1 MSSSDEDG
9 DANEIENGNGNN
21 ITNGDN
27 IAGGGGGT
35 AVYHSGGSRKSEKDG
50 VKKLSIPMLSLAAG
64 GVVILPL
71 IPESVSHDGKELD
84 TTPLQSHHKHL
95 PLPGIEISPPD
106 GSKSGQPSIC
116 WVASE
121 DGGKPDDGVKAM
133 DIAAVESKESKE
145 ISYSREVVGLGQQ
158 IDTSLPPEN
167 RQDVIVAAGQEII

>member
-106 GSKSGQPSIC
+106 GNKSGQPSIC

-121 DGGKPDDGVKAM
+121 DGGKPDDVVKAM
-133 DIAAVESKESKE
+133 DIATVESKESKE

-158 IDTSLPPEN
+158 IDTSLSPGN